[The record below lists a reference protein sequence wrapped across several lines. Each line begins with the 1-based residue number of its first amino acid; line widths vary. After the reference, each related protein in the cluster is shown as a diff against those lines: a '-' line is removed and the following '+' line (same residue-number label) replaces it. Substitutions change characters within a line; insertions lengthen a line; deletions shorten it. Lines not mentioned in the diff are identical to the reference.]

1 VSLAYYKD
9 DPRFQETRVKQPSH
23 EFAKEHP
30 VFCFRLAIARLTNRF
45 SRLSADQVLTA
56 ETFPKKIAALY
67 LDITALKESI
77 PTEWRPDLDIF
88 AESDTH
94 QCVLILHWEYHCL
107 LLAVF
112 KVIAAVPFFGSG
124 QDGFTEN
131 MRCCKDQKIG
141 RVSNSRRLLRTLQAI
156 THAGYYNPSLLRWYE
171 DTLRII
177 AVSINVL
184 Y

>member
-23 EFAKEHP
+23 GFNKEHP

-45 SRLSADQVLTA
+45 SRLSADRMLTA

-67 LDITALKESI
+67 LDIIALKESI
-77 PTEWRPDLDIF
+77 PTEWRPDHDIF

-112 KVIAAVPFFGSG
+112 KVIAAIPFFGSG
-124 QDGFTEN
+124 EDGFTEN
-131 MRCCKDQKIG
+131 MSCCKDQKIG
-141 RVSNSRRLLRTLQAI
+141 RVSNSRRLLQTLQAI
-156 THAGYYNPSLLRWYE
+156 NHAGHFNPSLPRWYKHPGE
-171 DTLRII
+171 II
-177 AVSINVL
+177 MATANFP
-184 Y
+184 